1 LKRKVEVSQEI
12 SLNDEYFDTLED
24 VFAFIT
30 EKFNVIK
37 ENSYSMYEN
46 VKIEDFWFS
55 SYDGCEIYLKFMLKR
70 DETKEEELINQ
81 NQKNREKDYAWQSIH
96 QYIKTYP
103 EFKERILNE
112 NN

>member
-1 LKRKVEVSQEI
+1 VEIAQEI
-12 SLNDEYFDTLED
+12 SLNDEYFDTIDD

-55 SYDGCEIYLKFMLKR
+55 SYDGSQITLNFKLKR
-70 DETKEEELINQ
+70 DETKEEELINK
-81 NQKNREKDYAWQSIH
+81 NRKNREKDYAWQSLQQWIT
-96 QYIKTYP
+96 TYP

-112 NN
+112 SK